1 MSPCKSIMAPPV
13 FPRLIAASVWMIASY
28 PSIPSPPRPVALTI
42 PIVAVS
48 PMPNGSPIAKITSP
62 TCSFEESPIASVGS
76 LDHPR
81 PQALLA
87 LILRLFLLPLAES
100 LIAEKLP
107 KHRIVEK
114 RHHLV
119 RLRLHDL
126 RRMNV
131 DHRRQRRLQHGGKSV
146 AEIPERHWRGAA
158 RPRRLPRRSSGE
170 CTDDC
175 SSWLSPFSLRP
186 PRFSKLRRHM
196 SALDVL

>member
-1 MSPCKSIMAPPV
+1 IAVLIPIRSPCKSIMAPPE
-13 FPRLIAASVWMIASY
+13 FPGLIAASVWMKSSY

-42 PIVAVS
+42 PIVAVIVRHD
-48 PMPNGSPIAKITSP
+48 G
-62 TCSFEESPIASVGS
+62 SVGS
-76 LDHPR
+76 HDHTR

-87 LILRLFLLPLAES
+87 LILRLLLLSLPGS

-131 DHRRQRRLQHGGKSV
+131 HHRRQRRLQHGGKSV
-146 AEIPERHWRGAA
+146 TEIPERHWRGAA
-158 RPRRLPRRSSGE
+158 RQRQLQIR
-170 CTDDC
+170 
-175 SSWLSPFSLRP
+175 
-186 PRFSKLRRHM
+186 
-196 SALDVL
+196 